1 MSVTSPLPSFVIA
14 TDTNLT
20 AAMGQAREPRHLSTD
35 TKEVLQMLRQA
46 MSHKRTTMRLQLSDL
61 KEAFTSIDTDNSGSL
76 TADELKMAARAFLT
90 SRTDK
95 KALDTI
101 DMLLRERR

>member
-1 MSVTSPLPSFVIA
+1 MPLDGALSQKHISDALRCVKQQLPAASVEKKITLEEAA
-14 TDTNLT
+14 TFGDTN
-20 AAMGQAREPRHLSTD
+20 EPIGR
-35 TKEVLQMLRQA
+35 
-46 MSHKRTTMRLQLSDL
+46 
-61 KEAFTSIDTDNSGSL
+61 L

>member
-1 MSVTSPLPSFVIA
+1 MRYARLQSKNASRAVQTRKIVQRG
-14 TDTNLT
+14 TYCDTN
-20 AAMGQAREPRHLSTD
+20 EPIGR
-35 TKEVLQMLRQA
+35 
-46 MSHKRTTMRLQLSDL
+46 
-61 KEAFTSIDTDNSGSL
+61 L